1 MSFLNH
7 YAQAAL
13 RVSAAIVVAC
23 GTLAAQDDSI
33 VLENLGPNVNS
44 PFDEVGPVISPD
56 GKTLY
61 FDRSNHPD
69 NLGDDDI
76 WVSTLQRDG
85 AWSAAVNIGP
95 PLNNRYNNFVSSV
108 MPDGTL
114 LLGNVYFP
122 DGRMGPGVSMVR
134 KARNGWGTP
143 QGLKIRDYYSTSQA
157 ANYRLANDGKTL
169 LMSIQRQDSYG
180 EMDIYVSFLE
190 KNGEWSAPMNIGSDV
205 NTRGYDRTP
214 FLAADGVTL
223 YFSSD
228 GHGGF
233 GSSDIFFSRRLDSTW
248 RKWSPPQNLG
258 KPINTEGW
266 DGFFTL
272 PASGDYAF
280 LVSSQGTLGAVDI
293 FRVKLTEAMRPRAA
307 VLISGRVLDAKT
319 RQPIVGEIVYEKE
332 GAASESGTARSDP
345 SGAYKITLPAGGSYK
360 FKVQAEGYRP
370 AQDRIDLSRITE
382 YREITRDF
390 LLTPVKRA
398 AVATTTLS
406 NVYFETAS
414 AQIEPA
420 AVEELN
426 RVIEYLRQNPDARI
440 SIAGHTDNVGSVPNN
455 RQLASARVA
464 SVLKYL
470 EEQGVD
476 TGRLTSHS
484 YGELRPA
491 ASNRSADGRQDNR
504 RVEFRVQGR

>member
-1 MSFLNH
+1 MSFLNR
-7 YAQAAL
+7 YAKAAL
-13 RVSAAIVVAC
+13 RVSAAIVLAC
-23 GTLAAQDDSI
+23 GTLAAQEDAI

-69 NLGDDDI
+69 NIGDDDI

-85 AWSAAVNIGP
+85 TWSAAVNIGP

-143 QGLKIRDYYSTSQA
+143 QGLKIKDYYSTSQA

-190 KNGEWSAPMNIGSDV
+190 KNGEWSAPMNIGSDI

-272 PASGDYAF
+272 PAAGDYAY
-280 LVSSQGTLGAVDI
+280 LVSSQGSIGAVDI
-293 FRVKLTEAMRPRAA
+293 FRVKLTESMRPRTA

-319 RQPIVGEIVYEKE
+319 RQPIAGEIVYEKE
-332 GAASESGTARSDP
+332 RTASESGTARSDP
-345 SGAYKITLPAGGSYK
+345 NGAYTITVPAGGAYR
-360 FKVQAEGYRP
+360 FNVEAEGYRP
-370 AQDRIDLSRITE
+370 AQGRIDLAGITE

-390 LLTPVKRA
+390 LLTPLKRPR
-398 AVATTTLS
+398 ATSSTALG

-414 AQIEPA
+414 AELDPA
-420 AVEELN
+420 AIQELN
-426 RVIEYLRQNPDARI
+426 RVMEYLRQNPDARLTV
-440 SIAGHTDNVGSVPNN
+440 AGHTDNVGSVSNN
-455 RQLASARVA
+455 RQLSNSRVA
-464 SVLKYL
+464 SVIKYL

-476 TGRLTSHS
+476 TRRFISRG
-484 YGELRPA
+484 YGESRPA
-491 ASNRSADGRQDNR
+491 SSNSSAKGRQDNR
-504 RVEFRVQGR
+504 RVEFRIQN